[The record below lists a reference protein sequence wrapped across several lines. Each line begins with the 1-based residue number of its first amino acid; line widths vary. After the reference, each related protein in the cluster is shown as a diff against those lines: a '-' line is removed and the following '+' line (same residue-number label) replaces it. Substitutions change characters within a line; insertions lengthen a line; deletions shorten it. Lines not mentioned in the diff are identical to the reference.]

1 MMQYFS
7 HLWMDFKCFYRF
19 EILRKRAFIWYV
31 KCQNRW
37 RFGNTRRTN
46 VVANKRWRWRK
57 SIMRYFSHL
66 LMDFKCFYRFG
77 ILRKRAFIWYVKC
90 QNRWRFGN
98 TRRTNVVAN
107 KRWRWRKSIMRYFS
121 HLLMDFNTASTWRSP
136 RSPSCSRLRRPLS
149 YPAFSLSLSLK

>member
-37 RFGNTRRTN
+37 RFANTRRTN
-46 VVANKRWRWRK
+46 VVANKRWRK

-66 LMDFKCFYRFG
+66 LMEFKCFYRFG
-77 ILRKRAFIWYVKC
+77 ILIKRDLIWYALSLIP
-90 QNRWRFGN
+90 WRIGDL
-98 TRRTNVVAN
+98 TALLLATD
-107 KRWRWRKSIMRYFS
+107 
-121 HLLMDFNTASTWRSP
+121 HLWFLHASLPPTHNTASTWRSP

>member
-66 LMDFKCFYRFG
+66 LMEFKCFYRFG
-77 ILRKRAFIWYVKC
+77 ILMKRAFIWYALSLIP
-90 QNRWRFGN
+90 WRIGN
-98 TRRTNVVAN
+98 LTA
-107 KRWRWRKSIMRYFS
+107 
-121 HLLMDFNTASTWRSP
+121 LLLATDHPWFLLASLLPTHNTASTWRSP